1 MAESNGQ
8 TLSQEQRLQQQ
19 RLQHQQQAM
28 MNARRRQM
36 EMMAA
41 QQQREQQQQSMNQ
54 INSDRASPSQYQL
67 QPTMTMQPQSMN
79 LTSAYDD
86 IPILEPT
93 DLGFIGEK
101 PTSFSSFESACQHG
115 PLTEAQFIVS
125 SENYTPSFLHHGL
138 VVALSAGNVQ
148 VAEYLLSAGAP
159 IVRQTPQNV
168 LSAPSEMQIPLFELL
183 MKHGWTPNTPGY
195 YGALLLPDVVTNV
208 PLLKWFLIHGGN
220 PNLGPQRDNRDR
232 MGGSDTDCCVA
243 LQTAA
248 ARGEVEAVR
257 LLLDAGAEIKNG
269 VPLHYAAGACP
280 PGTNPHVAR
289 VLPSETFDQSRV
301 PVMELLV
308 ERGAD
313 VNQAEESRHMV
324 AKYAIVYAVMAGAV
338 KRVKWL
344 LEHGADPE
352 LKGAWGSAVEYAR
365 SMGSEEMIQ
374 VVEEGLAAWRL
385 RSE

>member
-1 MAESNGQ
+1 
-8 TLSQEQRLQQQ
+8 
-19 RLQHQQQAM
+19 M

-86 IPILEPT
+86 IPVLDPT

-115 PLTEAQFIVS
+115 PLTEAQSIVS

-138 VVALSAGNVQ
+138 VLALSAGNVQ

-168 LSAPSEMQIPLFELL
+168 LSAPSEMQAPLFELL

-195 YGALLLPDVVTNV
+195 YGAVLLPDVVTNV
-208 PLLKWFLIHGGN
+208 PLLKWFLIHGAN

-289 VLPSETFDQSRV
+289 VL
-301 PVMELLV
+301 LV

-324 AKYAIVYAVMAGAV
+324 AKYAIVYAVMAEAV
-338 KRVKWL
+338 NRVKWL

-365 SMGSEEMIQ
+365 WMGSEEMKQ
-374 VVEEGLAAWRL
+374 VVEEGLAAWRS